1 MTTPLK
7 WEPNGR
13 LVRCLKFE
21 PLFNPSL
28 IPLFL
33 IFFFCLLHKKTKKE
47 KEETVMAKRKAS
59 SYEEIRLKRLEENKK
74 RLEALNLP
82 KLAQALRNSSPSK
95 PSSVKPITT
104 AFFLPHKNEK
114 LKKKI
119 PLSLYYN
126 IKKNSL
132 SFFFVFFSN
141 ISGRSKARRNLVL
154 LKNRWSL
161 SGGPV
166 VSPTS
171 PPPFTRKWVPNL
183 FPLLR
188 FSVLIKRH
196 RQW

>member
-114 LKKKI
+114 LKKKS
-119 PLSLYYN
+119 PYLSITTLK
-126 IKKNSL
+126 ITHFHSSSS
-132 SFFFVFFSN
+132 SFPTFPTDQKLEETSYSWKTGGHCQEVRSCRQQARPHLQGSESQIFSH
-141 ISGRSKARRNLVL
+141 SFD
-154 LKNRWSL
+154 
-161 SGGPV
+161 
-166 VSPTS
+166 SP
-171 PPPFTRKWVPNL
+171 
-183 FPLLR
+183 
-188 FSVLIKRH
+188 FS
-196 RQW
+196 